1 MKMFGVEFATR
12 ELAYSYSILLCDIQ
26 DCETLQQISDVL
38 QAFVAQARPQK
49 SEIVTLLNKCIDA
62 LDPEMRRHEIVE
74 LRESLI
80 RERNKY
86 GT

>member
-1 MKMFGVEFATR
+1 MKIFGVEFATS
-12 ELAYSYSILLCDIQ
+12 ELAYNYSLLLCDID
-26 DCETLQQISDVL
+26 DCETLQQISDTL
-38 QAFVAQARPQK
+38 QAFVASSRPQK
-49 SEIVTLLNKCIDA
+49 SEIVILLDKCIDA

-80 RERNKY
+80 QQRNKY